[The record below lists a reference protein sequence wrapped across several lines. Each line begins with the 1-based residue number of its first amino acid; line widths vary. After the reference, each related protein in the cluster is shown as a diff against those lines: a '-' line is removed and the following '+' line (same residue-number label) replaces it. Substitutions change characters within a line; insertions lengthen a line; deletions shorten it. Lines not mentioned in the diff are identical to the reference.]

1 MWIKTPAMVN
11 ILVPTDFSDLSK
23 VSIDYAVKVANK
35 LGAHIT
41 LLHVVTVIQ
50 PTRAS
55 MRLRLEALEEELMEM
70 GKEDMKALI
79 TEFAGKIKTG
89 KPIAFEVV
97 QGASLNATVKS
108 VAKRLHSG
116 LIVMGTRGANGLK
129 KVVLG
134 SNTSAVI
141 EISNIPVLVVPEFAE
156 FKTFN
161 TVVYATDRKHLDDE
175 LELLVPYLK
184 IFESNLHVFHVTSNA
199 KEIAAAEESIR
210 NSVKKTGYQKFEIKV
225 VVAKEI
231 DEAVDAYV
239 KETKSDLLTTFAHEH
254 SFYEK
259 LFDRSL
265 TRKLTFQ
272 SKVPLLAFREN

>member
-1 MWIKTPAMVN
+1 MVN

-23 VSIDYAVKVANK
+23 VAIDYAIKVANK
-35 LGAHIT
+35 LGGNIT

-55 MRLRLEALEEELMEM
+55 MRLRLEALEEELMQM
-70 GKEDMKALI
+70 AKEDMKALI
-79 TEFAGKIKTG
+79 TEFAGKNKTN
-89 KPIAFEVV
+89 KPLAFEIV
-97 QGASLNATVKS
+97 QGASFNAMVKS
-108 VAKRLHSG
+108 VAKRLRSG
-116 LIVMGTRGANGLK
+116 LIIMGTRGANGLR

-134 SNTSAVI
+134 SNTASVI

-156 FKTFN
+156 FTSFK
-161 TVVYATDRKHLDDE
+161 TVVYATDLKHLDDE
-175 LELLVPYLK
+175 LELLIPYIK
-184 IFESNLHVFHVTSNA
+184 IFESNLHVFHVAPNT
-199 KEIAAAEESIR
+199 KEAEAAEKTI
-210 NSVKKTGYQKFEIKV
+210 KTALDKTGYKKFLIKV
-225 VVAKEI
+225 VVSKDT
-231 DEAVDAYV
+231 DEAVEKYV

-265 TRKLTFQ
+265 TRKLAFQ